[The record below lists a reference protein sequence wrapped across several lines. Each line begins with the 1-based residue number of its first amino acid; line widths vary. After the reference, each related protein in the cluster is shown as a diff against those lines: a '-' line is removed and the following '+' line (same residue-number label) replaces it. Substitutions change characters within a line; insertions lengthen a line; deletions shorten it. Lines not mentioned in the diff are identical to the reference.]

1 MSGAILLGLRIL
13 MGVVLYLFLAG
24 ALWLLWQDLQR
35 HGRSMTELHIPS
47 LVLTSEGEDIRNLR
61 YSQAPI
67 VIGRDIACECRID
80 DPTIS
85 ARHARLSYHHGQWWV
100 EDLNSKNGTL
110 LNQQSVSEQV
120 VLTSEDILQCGR
132 VIFRIGLEET
142 VNFPDAQF
150 IH

>member
-1 MSGAILLGLRIL
+1 MSAAILLGLRIL
-13 MGVVLYLFLAG
+13 ISVVLYLFLVG

-35 HGRSMTELHIPS
+35 RGRSISEQRIPN
-47 LVLTSEGEDIRNLR
+47 LVLTREGEDSRDLR
-61 YSQAPI
+61 FSQAPF
-67 VIGRDIACECRID
+67 VIGRDIACECSID

-110 LNQQSVSEQV
+110 INQQPIFEPV

-132 VIFRIGLEET
+132 VVFRIGLEEM
-142 VNFPDAQF
+142 VNFADTQYTR
-150 IH
+150 